1 MYCVLLYIVRR
12 FLANI
17 FARNSPLKLLTNAA
31 KNYKIELPNGRKVP
45 SACLTESG
53 TIRLQVPQAGAGS
66 GKPPPERSATILKAV
81 LKTIKVEP
89 REENFAPLNCAV
101 RAAV

>member
-17 FARNSPLKLLTNAA
+17 FARNSPLKLLTNAV
-31 KNYKIELPNGRKVP
+31 KNYKIELPNGRRVP

-53 TIRLQVPQAGAGS
+53 TIGCKFRRRARVAGNRLRSV
-66 GKPPPERSATILKAV
+66 SATILKAV